1 MIPADLPALLA
12 QLLHLKDAIG
22 AALPQ
27 EQQLFVSEHYPKFLT
42 FLQSDDGKSAVRDL
56 VDLWKLSLDQ

>member
-1 MIPADLPALLA
+1 MTPADLPALLA
-12 QLLHLKDAIG
+12 QLLLLKDAIG

-27 EQQLFVSEHYPKFLT
+27 QQQMFVSEHYPKFIN

-56 VDLWKLSLDQ
+56 VDLWKLSLDK